1 MRVWPILLVVVAIF
15 ACEERPAEDGGSS
28 TPDAPAAAESAG
40 PVEGKFSL
48 TELKVRPTADAMK
61 ADGAPDPETVR
72 SEFEAAL
79 YASDSFDRGGTR
91 EMEGSLMFDVRPLE
105 DGWDIMLFGGVGAP
119 DAKFEASASYRTT
132 DPRHAGKSIEELVSM
147 GIASIADQI
156 SAQATIV
163 VAGADELAAIL
174 SDDDATDT
182 RYLMAIQE
190 IRERRLEDAIP
201 DVRPFLAPERS
212 SKLRT
217 AAAATLVQLGDEESR
232 SDIIKVAEDLSRDKD
247 PQYVPML
254 HILADLGGPEV
265 VTYLQTVADAH
276 GAPAV
281 RQVAAEAL
289 RELRSAE

>member
-1 MRVWPILLVVVAIF
+1 
-15 ACEERPAEDGGSS
+15 
-28 TPDAPAAAESAG
+28 
-40 PVEGKFSL
+40 
-48 TELKVRPTADAMK
+48 
-61 ADGAPDPETVR
+61 
-72 SEFEAAL
+72 
-79 YASDSFDRGGTR
+79 
-91 EMEGSLMFDVRPLE
+91 
-105 DGWDIMLFGGVGAP
+105 
-119 DAKFEASASYRTT
+119 
-132 DPRHAGKSIEELVSM
+132 M